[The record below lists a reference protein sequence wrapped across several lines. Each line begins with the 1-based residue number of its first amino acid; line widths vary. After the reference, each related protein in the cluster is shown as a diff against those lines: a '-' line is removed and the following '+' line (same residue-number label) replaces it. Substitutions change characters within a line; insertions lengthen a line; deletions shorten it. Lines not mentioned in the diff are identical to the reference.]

1 MRGRSPRCRWRRRSV
16 TNVARRCIATTD
28 RAIGRGGTP
37 DVTILGAGIGGL
49 TAALA
54 CARTGRRIEII
65 EQAPALTEVGAGLQ
79 IAPNGV
85 RVLDALGIR
94 VPHVESRAVHLIDGP
109 TGRSLIRMP
118 LGSGFRLVHRADLIA
133 ALAEGLDGIDLRLD
147 RQVTGI
153 AAGGRLLTL
162 ADGSTRPVRRLI
174 GADGARGAARA
185 FVAPDHPRRFTGQV
199 AWRAT
204 VPVDGWPAEA
214 QVHVGPGRHL
224 VLYPLRDGGRLNVVA
239 VEERSDWTAEG
250 WSHRDDPSHLQA
262 AFDGYAQPIRALLAR
277 VEEAHLWGLMDH
289 GSVPRWTREACT
301 LIGDAAHPTL
311 PFLAQGANLA
321 LEDAWT

>member
-1 MRGRSPRCRWRRRSV
+1 
-16 TNVARRCIATTD
+16 
-28 RAIGRGGTP
+28 
-37 DVTILGAGIGGL
+37 
-49 TAALA
+49 
-54 CARTGRRIEII
+54 
-65 EQAPALTEVGAGLQ
+65 
-79 IAPNGV
+79 
-85 RVLDALGIR
+85 
-94 VPHVESRAVHLIDGP
+94 
-109 TGRSLIRMP
+109 MP

-153 AAGGRLLTL
+153 AADGRLLTL

-224 VLYPLRDGGRLNVVA
+224 VLYPLRDGRRLNVVA

-321 LEDAWT
+321 LEDAWTLAARLDDPDGWEAMRRPRVTRALDAAATNARNYHLGGPRRHLAHAALRAANVLAPRAPLRRYAWLYDHDVTGEKPRGP